1 MPKAEKVDNKEQ
13 KTEKVVKKALDFKL
27 GARGLRSICESILID
42 DMFHLPGT
50 KTKSLHVDKSYIK
63 NKLDGLNFSG
73 LKEAS

>member
-1 MPKAEKVDNKEQ
+1 
-13 KTEKVVKKALDFKL
+13 
-27 GARGLRSICESILID
+27 
-42 DMFHLPGT
+42 MFHLPGT